1 MSDDN
6 AGEAV
11 VATSEVDASNESKTN
26 SDNKDKVKED
36 SVQAL
41 KEIEKEKVSNVM
53 NGDKDNGN
61 SMDSISNGH
70 DETSNGDDVEATSDG
85 ELEEG
90 EVKRASNGDDEGDD
104 MSDLDDGEEASNG
117 AIEIS
122 ESSTP
127 MVSEPT
133 SPQRSSN
140 KRKEPQVVRIDEG
153 DDDSQ
158 NTEDVEDEDMEEEEE
173 LDEEEEE
180 GEVGSEGE
188 EDEVQEVKDDSSDS
202 DIMEVEAEDPLAGS
216 SSVTISSSVTST
228 EVKKPQVVTID
239 DPKTLQALASS
250 AKSKVDREKVTIIDT
265 SAILSGRA
273 TSGVTITP
281 SRAPGVKHVETKTP
295 SPALPVLNSKLTSTL
310 AASGVTISS
319 KAGTLNTPLN
329 SPAIPPGTTPISGS
343 GFVYDSKGQLQ
354 DPNLTDDTIVIEAP
368 SFIVPYVYEKPPR
381 EPMADFKTEIKKLM
395 DELKKK
401 ELAEL
406 EKKKKEKEEKEKDK
420 PKKKDKKK
428 AGRKKK
434 KSTKDDGSGE
444 EDNGERSED
453 DDYNSAEDLED
464 SASDSDDSDI
474 AEVRA
479 KSPELPEV
487 KPVQAN
493 FFESSLGNYSILV
506 ISIFKNVIVPP

>member
-1 MSDDN
+1 M
-6 AGEAV
+6 
-11 VATSEVDASNESKTN
+11 
-26 SDNKDKVKED
+26 
-36 SVQAL
+36 
-41 KEIEKEKVSNVM
+41 
-53 NGDKDNGN
+53 
-61 SMDSISNGH
+61 
-70 DETSNGDDVEATSDG
+70 G

-90 EVKRASNGDDEGDD
+90 EVKRASNGDEEGDD

-158 NTEDVEDEDMEEEEE
+158 NTGDVEDEDMEEEEE

-250 AKSKVDREKVTIIDT
+250 AKSTIDKEKVTIIDT

-281 SRAPGVKHVETKTP
+281 ARAKAVVATP
-295 SPALPVLNSKLTSTL
+295 SPAAANVNRPKLPASLTSTL
-310 AASGVTISS
+310 AASGVTIS
-319 KAGTLNTPLN
+319 
-329 SPAIPPGTTPISGS
+329 
-343 GFVYDSKGQLQ
+343 Q
-354 DPNLTDDTIVIEAP
+354 
-368 SFIVPYVYEKPPR
+368 
-381 EPMADFKTEIKKLM
+381 
-395 DELKKK
+395 
-401 ELAEL
+401 
-406 EKKKKEKEEKEKDK
+406 
-420 PKKKDKKK
+420 
-428 AGRKKK
+428 
-434 KSTKDDGSGE
+434 
-444 EDNGERSED
+444 
-453 DDYNSAEDLED
+453 
-464 SASDSDDSDI
+464 
-474 AEVRA
+474 
-479 KSPELPEV
+479 
-487 KPVQAN
+487 
-493 FFESSLGNYSILV
+493 
-506 ISIFKNVIVPP
+506 